1 MGSQC
6 ACGKEV
12 TSRGAVVVRKGLPK
26 KKGGIGL
33 HTTGISKRTFKRNVQ
48 SMKVKLPDGTVK
60 RMKVCT
66 GCMKAGKYQRAP

>member
-1 MGSQC
+1 MGAVC
-6 ACGKEV
+6 ACGKTI
-12 TSRGAVVVRKGLPK
+12 TSGGGVVVRKGLPK

-48 SMKVKLPDGTVK
+48 SMKVRLPDGTAK

-66 GCMKAGKYQRAP
+66 GCMKAGKYQRVP